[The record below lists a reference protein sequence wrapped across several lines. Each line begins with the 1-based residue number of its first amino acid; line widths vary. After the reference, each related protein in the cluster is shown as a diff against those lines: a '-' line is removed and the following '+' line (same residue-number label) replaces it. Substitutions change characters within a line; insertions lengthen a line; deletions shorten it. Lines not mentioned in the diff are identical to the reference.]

1 MPDKIIV
8 FTLVTFL
15 HNLFTAVWIG
25 GMFTLGLSVFPAVKK
40 SLGPGPQTKQ
50 LVKSIQE
57 KHSLWV
63 YISMAGLV
71 LTGLLMSNRSAE
83 FGGLFSFQNAFSSAL
98 TVKHLLVIIMILVTL
113 YRSLILGQGKGPSS
127 PEQEKLNARLLI
139 TNIVL
144 GTAVLLISGL
154 TAAWA

>member
-1 MPDKIIV
+1 MPDNIIG
-8 FTLVTFL
+8 FTLITFL
-15 HNLFTAVWIG
+15 HNFFTAVWIG
-25 GMFTLGLSVFPAVKK
+25 GMFTLALSVFPATKK
-40 SLGPGPQTKQ
+40 SLGPGPQTKK

-71 LTGLLMSNRSAE
+71 LTGLLMSNRSSE
-83 FGGLFSFQNAFSSAL
+83 FGRLFSFQNAFSSAL
-98 TVKHLLVIIMILVTL
+98 TVKHILVIIMILIAL
-113 YRSLILGQGKGPSS
+113 YRSLVLGRGKGPSS

-144 GTAVLLISGL
+144 GIAVLLVSGL